1 MSSGRLVELLDSIER
16 RVEIMRSAV
25 QALEVEKDTL
35 VEVLQ
40 NFSDSPELQM
50 LSESEQED
58 LLFRRSGLLKRATTV
73 DVTLLTPRTEQQV
86 EALRVVTEVVDK
98 LLTSFHDDTTRELCE
113 MYLNA
118 CLSEATGPIDH
129 KFQSKIIECAVDDQK
144 KIRKKLQNILTQI
157 NALQAG
163 GPMDQSVKKQQA
175 RTTRCHLEQANEDPS
190 HCHPGSPS

>member
-1 MSSGRLVELLDSIER
+1 MSLTVNVCTCTSNRSLRVHLYAFSFLL
-16 RVEIMRSAV
+16 
-25 QALEVEKDTL
+25 Q
-35 VEVLQ
+35 
-40 NFSDSPELQM
+40 

-129 KFQSKIIECAVDDQK
+129 KFQSK
-144 KIRKKLQNILTQI
+144 
-157 NALQAG
+157 
-163 GPMDQSVKKQQA
+163 VKSLVYIKA
-175 RTTRCHLEQANEDPS
+175 RS
-190 HCHPGSPS
+190 